1 MDEHD
6 SMSSDRPWYYDLL
19 MELDAEGWVIANVED
34 YLGAEEK
41 IGSERLLYLEY
52 ALELSRSLQER
63 TAYLGKSADERA
75 FDLVEV
81 WAGELNDPMNADR
94 VLDEYESWAKDFRP
108 WEPALYRSEE
118 DWRDEGEEEAHA
130 SLLSRFDNLDPSSK
144 PSTIVILP
152 LLAYPA
158 QSEAIEH
165 ALRAVE
171 EGETRQRATIDRA
184 IVMLGNEGYDV
195 AGIEH
200 MNILDG
206 LDTVAR
212 IHDLH
217 DMHEDLRLLIA
228 EQIAPFDTELAG
240 HHEQRRVALIE
251 QGASADIGGLRLQIS
266 AIADNL
272 HQRMAMLNDLLN
284 DWRAKGILFPHT
296 DGIRAGELLE
306 WEANLPE
313 IEATLQRHHAA
324 LLRWKSVS
332 EVWPEEAGKAAHC
345 AGQLEQTE
353 VFIDFVDDLDQRWK
367 QLELESIKRIEHF
380 EHAGLAMDTWH
391 ERLHFDPKATLD
403 DLKQSE
409 ALLQQRVDLLTQ
421 LSDLDASFEGGE
433 DVEKRKDLLRE
444 LDVDGEIIEDSIRF
458 IEHHA
463 RRGARHRRML
473 EQDWRGL
480 VTQGKASESTATSS
494 FTLAGFE
501 AEVAH
506 IRRFGTSVAST
517 RTGASLIAGDVQDRL
532 RSRLDQELSI
542 LTASGWSVEE
552 LRILAKSDTIVASRK
567 LNAARPHI
575 EEHATLMR
583 RLVCLP
589 WNRDLAL
596 ALDVEASLRNP
607 LKIASLNERV
617 AGYAQHLAGRAIEDD
632 GFEMTP
638 WAPRPPRKTLLPIP
652 EHGALP
658 TMMPAD
664 TLEDA
669 HEAILEAMEGA
680 SPNYES
686 ISKGLTAGLRPA
698 IVRPNEAV
706 IPPVDR
712 LPSPQQKS
720 EVSIRKT
727 PQPVVKETIV
737 ATPHVNH
744 PPQGIE
750 ANVSRD
756 VASFLKA
763 IGLTQLANAIDTN
776 GMDAL
781 PEVRRGLAQHVG
793 HEPRD
798 TRIDRLLRLSLRLM
812 PQGDESDASRASML
826 ADLGKNT
833 KKIKR
838 WMRSRLEHR
847 HTGSTQNFLDDA
859 GRLGEALQR
868 IPGPGFPVPLQ
879 SDNKELPDVSDLTM
893 LRQEVTAL
901 IGQMNPASAGGI
913 AV

>member
-1 MDEHD
+1 
-6 SMSSDRPWYYDLL
+6 
-19 MELDAEGWVIANVED
+19 MELDAEGWVTANVED
-34 YLGAEEK
+34 YLGAEER

-63 TAYLGKSADERA
+63 TAYLGQSADERA
-75 FDLVEV
+75 FDLAEA

-94 VLDEYESWAKDFRP
+94 ILDEYESWANDFRP

-144 PSTIVILP
+144 PSTVVILP

-158 QSEAIEH
+158 QSEAIDH
-165 ALRAVE
+165 ALRTVE
-171 EGETRQRATIDRA
+171 EDETRQRATIDRA
-184 IVMLGNEGYDV
+184 IVMLGGEGYDI
-195 AGIEH
+195 AGIQH

-206 LDTVAR
+206 LDSVAR

-251 QGASADIGGLRLQIS
+251 LGASADIGGLRLQIS

-284 DWRAKGILFPHT
+284 GWRTKGILFPHT

-313 IEATLQRHHAA
+313 IESTLQRHHAA

-332 EVWPEEAGKAAHC
+332 EVWPEEAKKAAYC

-367 QLELESIKRIEHF
+367 QLELESIKRIERF
-380 EHAGLAMDTWH
+380 EHAGLTMDSWH
-391 ERLHFDPKATLD
+391 ERLHSDPRAALAS
-403 DLKQSE
+403 LKQSE
-409 ALLQQRVDLLTQ
+409 DLLQQRVTLLAQ
-421 LSDLDASFEGGE
+421 LSHLDVSFEGGE
-433 DVEKRKDLLRE
+433 DVEARKDLLRE
-444 LDVDGEIIEDSIRF
+444 LDVDSEVMDDSIRF

-480 VTQGKASESTATSS
+480 VTQGKASDSTATSS
-494 FTLAGFE
+494 FTLAEFE
-501 AEVAH
+501 AEIAH

-517 RTGASLIAGDVQDRL
+517 RTGASLIAGDVHDRL
-532 RSRLDQELSI
+532 KARLDQELSI
-542 LTASGWSVEE
+542 LTASGWSVEG
-552 LRILAKSDTIVASRK
+552 LRALAENDTVVASRK

-617 AGYAQHLAGRAIEDD
+617 AGYAQHLAGRAIEDE
-632 GFEMTP
+632 GFELTP

-652 EHGALP
+652 EHGVLP

-669 HEAILEAMEGA
+669 HEAILEAMEGG
-680 SPNYES
+680 SQSSRGP
-686 ISKGLTAGLRPA
+686 SKGLTAGLRPA
-698 IVRPNEAV
+698 IIRPNEAV
-706 IPPVDR
+706 VQPVAS

-720 EVSIRKT
+720 EVSVTKT
-727 PQPVVKETIV
+727 PPPAVKETAV
-737 ATPHVNH
+737 AVSKGTGILPSI
-744 PPQGIE
+744 QGNIGQ
-750 ANVSRD
+750 D
-756 VASFLKA
+756 VAAFLKA
-763 IGLTQLANAIDTN
+763 IDLTQLAEAIDTD

-781 PEVRRGLAQHVG
+781 PDVRRGLAQHVG

-812 PQGDESDASRASML
+812 PRGDENDALRASML
-826 ADLGKNT
+826 ADLGLNT

-847 HTGSTQNFLDDA
+847 HTGSTEDFLDDA
-859 GRLGEALQR
+859 ERLGEALQR
-868 IPGPGFPVPLQ
+868 IPGPGFSVPLKA
-879 SDNKELPDVSDLTM
+879 DKKELPDASDLSM

-901 IGQMNPASAGGI
+901 IGQMNPVSAGGI